1 MRPFNKSDCLIEVI
15 TLAGLAV
22 LHMFKVSIYGLK
34 LKNCMGKKNAKMIS
48 YISHFSN
55 NFK

>member
-1 MRPFNKSDCLIEVI
+1 MI

-22 LHMFKVSIYGLK
+22 LHMFKVSTYGLK
-34 LKNCMGKKNAKMIS
+34 LKHGMGKKTAKMIS